1 MCTRVRTVTRASAR
15 DKNLPPWLG
24 FSPSVIPPL
33 SASTKQP
40 ARTGSPFQST
50 DRRSDLQISL
60 PHGLGKQVHSGSGA
74 YHAASSASGV
84 RRWLLRGSVICFAG
98 CGEEQA
104 SDLLY
109 HLRERVTTCHFDVPV
124 VT

>member
-60 PHGLGKQVHSGSGA
+60 PHGLGC
-74 YHAASSASGV
+74 GV
-84 RRWLLRGSVICFAG
+84 
-98 CGEEQA
+98 EQA